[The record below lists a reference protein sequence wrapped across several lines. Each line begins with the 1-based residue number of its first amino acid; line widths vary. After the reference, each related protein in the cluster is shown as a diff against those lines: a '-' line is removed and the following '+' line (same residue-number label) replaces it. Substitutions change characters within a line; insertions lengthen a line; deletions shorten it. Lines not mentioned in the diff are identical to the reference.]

1 MAREY
6 SNGLA
11 DNAVTTTLLS
21 DADRCC
27 RQCHGIQFK
36 DVHVSGSKRG
46 FDVANAYGTTEN
58 VSPPLKLMAGPPPPI
73 LPAKPSPPG
82 LVDLTLFK
90 SGTDGCKCRIPLRWL
105 SSTNLLDV

>member
-1 MAREY
+1 M
-6 SNGLA
+6 
-11 DNAVTTTLLS
+11 LS
-21 DADRCC
+21 PRCC
-27 RQCHGIQFK
+27 CLTHTVAWRQCHGIQFK

-82 LVDLTLFK
+82 LVDQTLFK
-90 SGTDGCKCRIPLRWL
+90 SGTDGCKCCISLPWL
-105 SSTNLLDV
+105 FSTNLLDV

>member
-1 MAREY
+1 M
-6 SNGLA
+6 
-11 DNAVTTTLLS
+11 LS
-21 DADRCC
+21 PRRGCLTQTVAC

-82 LVDLTLFK
+82 LVDQTLFK